1 MGKMTDEEWQNL
13 YDNFETTWLL
23 KAVDQIDKVRG
34 HLADGSN
41 CEPPQIRTDLL
52 KLHQLSMDIVNSGWT
67 DKAQE
72 FFDMAS
78 DLDDQLFDIIEALEF
93 VQNTLNKLVDLYP
106 ESLV

>member
-1 MGKMTDEEWQNL
+1 
-13 YDNFETTWLL
+13 
-23 KAVDQIDKVRG
+23 
-34 HLADGSN
+34 
-41 CEPPQIRTDLL
+41 
-52 KLHQLSMDIVNSGWT
+52 MDIVNSGWT